1 VLLRGAGSNEKLLK
15 YVVEVA
21 KAESIAVQIKACPGE
36 TMTDADELMAAG
48 RGATLC
54 LGIPTRYMHSPTEV
68 ADGADVEAAAL
79 LVAAVARRLDGDFE
93 PSLFLPSS

>member
-1 VLLRGAGSNEKLLK
+1 
-15 YVVEVA
+15 
-21 KAESIAVQIKACPGE
+21 
-36 TMTDADELMAAG
+36 MTDADELMAAG
-48 RGATLC
+48 RAATLC

-93 PSLFLPSS
+93 PGLFLPSS